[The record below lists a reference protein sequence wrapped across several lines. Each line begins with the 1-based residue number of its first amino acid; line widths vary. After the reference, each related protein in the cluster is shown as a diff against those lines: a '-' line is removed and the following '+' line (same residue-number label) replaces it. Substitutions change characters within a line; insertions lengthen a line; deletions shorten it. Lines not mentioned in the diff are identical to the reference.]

1 MDIVRIIKHAAAMPN
16 FGRLG
21 KAETDEP
28 GLYCTA
34 VHRIAFL
41 QQVTKSTGNL
51 MSGPNA
57 AGAALLSMFDQV
69 FVINLASRTDRKRE
83 VEHQLNRLGL
93 GFDHPN
99 VTLFRASRPEDRG
112 EFQTIG
118 ARGCYESHLGVIRAA
133 LAGDGERF
141 LVLEDDMDL
150 APDFETRLP
159 GLAEN
164 AQLQGW
170 DVFYGYSSGA
180 SGSPV
185 AEFAPD
191 KAIECTHFIGFS
203 RAVAQQ
209 AEPYLAAIYSRPDG
223 DPRGGAMHVDGAWS
237 WFRRDHPEFR
247 TIGISPALAEQ
258 RPSRTDV
265 HDLNWYDRIPLLQP
279 VLNALRRLK
288 RQIG

>member
-1 MDIVRIIKHAAAMPN
+1 
-16 FGRLG
+16 
-21 KAETDEP
+21 
-28 GLYCTA
+28 
-34 VHRIAFL
+34 
-41 QQVTKSTGNL
+41 

-69 FVINLASRTDRKRE
+69 FIINLASRTDRKRE
-83 VEHQLNRLGL
+83 VEHQLSRLGL
-93 GFDHPN
+93 GFDHPQ
-99 VTLFRASRPEDRG
+99 VTLFKASRPEDKG
-112 EFQTIG
+112 EFQTVG
-118 ARGCYESHLGVIRAA
+118 TRGCYESHLGVIRAA
-133 LAGDGERF
+133 LGGSGERF

-150 APDFETRLP
+150 SPDFETRLP

-164 AQLQGW
+164 TQLRGW
-170 DVFYGYSSGA
+170 DIFYGFSPEAG
-180 SGSPV
+180 GPPV

-191 KAIECTHFIGFS
+191 KAIECLHFFGFS
-203 RAVAQQ
+203 RAVAEQ

-237 WFRRDHPEFR
+237 WFRRGHPQFR

-258 RPSRTDV
+258 RPSRTDI

-288 RQIG
+288 RQMN